1 MNTSAPLTF
10 GQLAIVRD
18 IESIPT
24 DRWHEPNLVDR
35 WVLPAGLGMAQVR
48 AAVTALVRRH
58 ESLRTTYDLD
68 DRRRP
73 TQSAHPATEPVLQV
87 ERATGEDELA
97 ALVQRCARTPFD
109 LGREPPWRATVVT
122 SGGTPTHLVV
132 VNHHIVAD
140 GLGVT
145 TLRRDFFAALAGR
158 LADTITGPRDVLAR
172 EQSPAG
178 RRQGAAAIDYWT
190 KLLPEASPPE
200 VGEPPLTQ
208 ATLVSQSLLRAAA
221 QVATQLRTTV
231 ATVALA
237 AYCAGLLEM
246 SGGDRMTVRLMSA
259 NRFDPY
265 RRDVVTSM
273 NQWVPFLA
281 EAVPEPDLPGR
292 VRQVAARTRVAYA
305 HGVYDVDRAFALLDQ
320 AGYRPGQYDS
330 TWSFNFVARNP
341 EVSDPERPNPPDGDR
356 ITWEPPFSSVGPRRY
371 LRVVQADALHLVVRV
386 PAAQATVATELI
398 YRMVHTLSERAGSAE
413 R

>member
-1 MNTSAPLTF
+1 VNTSAQLTL
-10 GQLAIVRD
+10 GQLAIMRD

-35 WVLPAGLGMAQVR
+35 WVLPAGVGTTEVR
-48 AAVTALVRRH
+48 AALAALVRRH
-58 ESLRTTYDLD
+58 ESLRTTYDLG
-68 DRRRP
+68 DRRCP
-73 TQSAHPATEPVLQV
+73 AQLVHTATEPVLRV
-87 ERATGEDELA
+87 ERATGRDDLD
-97 ALVQRCARTPFD
+97 ALVRRCARTPFD
-109 LGREPPWRATVVT
+109 LEREPPWRVTVVT
-122 SGGTPTHLVV
+122 SDGAPTQLVV

-140 GLGVT
+140 GLGVMV
-145 TLRRDFFAALAGR
+145 LRRDFLAALAGT
-158 LADTITGPRDVLAR
+158 LDGTVTGPRGILAR

-178 RRQGAAAIDYWT
+178 RRQGAVAIDYWT
-190 KLLPEASPPE
+190 KLLAEVPPPE

-208 ATLVSQSLLRAAA
+208 ATLVSRSLLRAAGQA
-221 QVATQLRTTV
+221 ATNLRTTI
-231 ATVALA
+231 ATVVLA
-237 AYCAGLLEM
+237 AYCAGLLEL
-246 SGGDRMTVRLMSA
+246 SDGDRLMVRLMSA

-281 EAVPEPDLPGR
+281 EALPEPDLTGQ

-305 HGVYDVDRAFALLDQ
+305 HGVYDVDRVFALLDQ

-341 EVSDPERPNPPDGDR
+341 EGSDQELPSPPDDDR

-386 PAAQATVATELI
+386 PATQATVATELI
-398 YRMVHTLSERAGSAE
+398 RRMSRILSEAG
-413 R
+413 RVG